1 MTIIEPKITINSPQ
15 HLKTDDIFRF
25 ADDLGPA
32 KIIHIY
38 ERETNLKAIVVVDN
52 IACGPAIGGVR
63 MALDVTT
70 EEVFRLARAMT
81 LKNAAADL
89 PHGGGKSAILAD
101 PKQPL
106 ANKQRL
112 MRAFARAIRNIT
124 EYIPGPDM
132 GTDEQCM
139 AWVKEEINRAVGLPK
154 EMGGI
159 PLDEIGATGF
169 GLSVCAEVACKFCNV
184 NLAGARIVI
193 QGFGSVGKHA
203 ARFLAAKGALLIGAA
218 DSQGTLFHP
227 QGIDVE
233 QLIKL
238 KNSGKSVID
247 YPQGNKLN
255 RDAVID
261 IECDIWIPAA
271 RPDVIHTDNID
282 RLKTQ
287 LVVSG
292 ANIPFTEAAERICHE
307 RNILL
312 VPDFIANA
320 GGVICAAVEYAGGNQ
335 AAAFEAIA
343 NKISQNTQL
352 VLEQATQTGKQPR
365 QVAMELAQKRVCLI
379 PRPREVVNV

>member
-1 MTIIEPKITINSPQ
+1 MTTLEPKTTVIPAAHLTRDNS
-15 HLKTDDIFRF
+15 FRF
-25 ADDLGPA
+25 IDELGPA

-38 ERETNLKAIVVVDN
+38 EKETNLKAIVVVDN

-63 MALDVTT
+63 MAQDVTT
-70 EEVFRLARAMT
+70 QEVFRLARAMT

-106 ANKQRL
+106 ADKERL
-112 MRAFARAIRNIT
+112 IRSFARAIRNIT

-139 AWVKEEINRAVGLPK
+139 AWIKQEIGRAVGLPRV
-154 EMGGI
+154 MGGI

-169 GLSVCAEVACKFCNV
+169 GLSVCAEVACQFCH
-184 NLAGARIVI
+184 LHLEGARIVI

-203 ARFLAAKGALLIGAA
+203 ARFLAAKGTKLIGVA
-218 DSQGTLFHP
+218 DSQGTVFHP

-233 QLIKL
+233 ELIKL
-238 KNSGKSVID
+238 KSSGKSVID
-247 YPQGNKLN
+247 YPLGNKLDL
-255 RDAVID
+255 DAVID

-271 RPDVIHTDNID
+271 RPDVFHADNID

-287 LVVSG
+287 LVISG

-335 AAAFEAIA
+335 ATAFETIA
-343 NKISQNTQL
+343 EKISRNTAI
-352 VLEQATQTGKQPR
+352 VLEQVIQTNKQPR
-365 QVAMELAQKRVCLI
+365 QVAVELVQQRLCLVPSRI
-379 PRPREVVNV
+379 VVPA

>member
-1 MTIIEPKITINSPQ
+1 MDN
-15 HLKTDDIFRF
+15 IFRF
-25 ADDLGPA
+25 ADELGPA

-38 ERETNLKAIVVVDN
+38 ERKADLKAIVVVDN
-52 IACGPAIGGVR
+52 IDCGPAIGGVR
-63 MALDVTT
+63 MATDVTT

-106 ANKQRL
+106 ADKERL
-112 MRAFARAIRNIT
+112 LRTFACAIRDVT

-139 AWVKEEINRAVGLPK
+139 AWIKQEIGRAVGLPK
-154 EMGGI
+154 AIGGI

-169 GLSVCAEVACKFCNV
+169 GISICAEIASKFCHL
-184 NLAGARIVI
+184 NLEGARIVI
-193 QGFGSVGKHA
+193 QGFGSVGKNA
-203 ARFLAAKGALLIGAA
+203 ARFLTAKGALLIGAA
-218 DSQGTLFHP
+218 DSQGTLFNP
-227 QGIDVE
+227 LGIDVK

-238 KNSGKSVID
+238 KNSGKSVIN
-247 YPQGNKLN
+247 YPQGDKLD

-271 RPDVIHTDNID
+271 RPDVIHADNVD

-287 LVVSG
+287 LVISG
-292 ANIPFTEAAERICHE
+292 ANIPFTEAAEKICHE
-307 RNILL
+307 RSIIV

-320 GGVICAAVEYAGGNQ
+320 GGVICAAVEYDGGNQ
-335 AAAFEAIA
+335 TTAFETIA
-343 NKISQNTQL
+343 KKIRQNTTL
-352 VLEQATQTGKQPR
+352 VLEQVAKTGKLPR
-365 QVAMELAQKRVCLI
+365 QAAVELAQRRICLARQDI
-379 PRPREVVNV
+379 